1 MKFDLGFLSIFVNP
15 NLVIFFFFIP
25 IVDSKKERRSFVAGV
40 DLGST
45 ISHRIRTVAF
55 GEIPVIDRAPINR
68 FVVVT

>member
-15 NLVIFFFFIP
+15 NLVIFFFIP

-55 GEIPVIDRAPINR
+55 GEIPVIGRAPINR